1 MNEHGHIELSTFWLP
16 RQSSTI
22 AHQVDFAWN
31 VVTLVS
37 IFFFV
42 LVVGAM
48 LIFVWRYRRRTEH
61 DITSTVEHNFRLEV
75 AWTILPLAICI
86 GLFVV
91 GFRGYVNASVPPG
104 DALEIKVVATQWAWD
119 FIYPNGTKSR
129 NEFRM
134 PAGRPVKVI
143 MSAADTPKSDTEVRP
158 AVIHSFFIPEF
169 RVKQDVVPGLY
180 TTLWFTAPEP
190 LDTIL
195 LCTEYCGDNHS
206 KMSASVKV
214 MENAAFNEWMEN
226 GGDDAKGMPPAE
238 HGLKLYSK
246 YGCNACHT
254 IDGSPRQAPSFKGLF
269 GRKEAFNDGSE
280 IAAVDENY
288 IRESILNPT
297 AKVVKGYQGI
307 MPMFKGVVTDKEVD
321 DLIAFIKTLK

>member
-1 MNEHGHIELSTFWLP
+1 MNTHDPIALSTFWLP

-31 VVTLVS
+31 AVTAVS
-37 IFFFV
+37 IFFFC

-86 GLFVV
+86 GLFVI

-119 FIYPNGTKSR
+119 FIYPNGTRTR
-129 NEFRM
+129 NDFRM
-134 PAGRPVKVI
+134 PTGKPVKLI
-143 MSAADTPKSDTEVRP
+143 MSAADTTAER
-158 AVIHSFFIPEF
+158 AGVIHSFFIPEF
-169 RVKQDVVPGLY
+169 RIKQDVVPGLY
-180 TTLWFTAPEP
+180 TTLWFEAPEP
-190 LDTIL
+190 VDTII
-195 LCTEYCGDNHS
+195 LCTEYCGAGHS
-206 KMSASVKV
+206 DMLASVKA
-214 MENAAFNEWMEN
+214 MDPAKFAEWMEN
-226 GGDDAKGMPPAE
+226 GGDDSKGMPPAE
-238 HGLKLYSK
+238 HGAKLYAKS
-246 YGCNACHT
+246 GCETCHST
-254 IDGSPRQAPSFKGLF
+254 DGSIKQAPSFKGLF
-269 GRKEAFNDGSE
+269 GRKEVFNDGSE

-288 IRESILNPT
+288 IRESILNPG
-297 AKVVKGYQGI
+297 AKIVKGFTGI
-307 MPMFKGVVTDKEVD
+307 MPAFQGVLKDKEID